1 MNRLVASAFNL
12 SHDILEPPRF
22 DDLFEDLVEKPG
34 AYVDKTGRIAHL
46 PTQYTALMIRPPR
59 FGKTTFVST
68 LAGYYD
74 TRNIVPEYAW
84 ERLDI
89 YKAAKDS
96 FASRERHLCL
106 MFCFPGT
113 TIRGDFGDVEVDI
126 RAHVS
131 RQLYGFFKKYFT
143 ELGLSEVPPT
153 IRARAVSIEPDVV
166 AMFAE
171 FWSVVKQSGHTLF
184 VCVDDY
190 DAPVRSHELFPFDSE
205 QEEAEADDRPGLRN
219 TIEELLDR
227 LFWEPLLHGIA
238 LISKLLVTGNLSL
251 TSWNPEISKSLSSL
265 ALAEM
270 PELSSCCGFTED
282 EARSFS
288 AAFLPNPLSSADF
301 RDKIGQYHFP
311 PNPQPLLHPQ
321 QIIRR
326 VAPLPEWELF
336 DRLTNPFPTLSAIL
350 RSLEDDADDER
361 VTRNTLLDLLTQGT
375 IEPSNYRPLC
385 GHAIGVDFLR
395 DLGILSYDSEG
406 RLRVASKDILQE
418 IHSAVDSVVDT
429 FFSFSSKLRPALW
442 VEDGFTRLLALSTQ
456 VLVDR
461 TSRGLSRRSC
471 LEPTMHGVLEL
482 LLRAPISWKDFYDP
496 LIMVPPSQLP
506 YIDEKPSHNPEP
518 RRWGPRTLTL
528 RGLWRGSNPN
538 NGNPTFEALA
548 ALHEELRVIDEVKIR
563 RMLYLDEQGALS
575 KVSDHLRDEPG
586 VNILAAVGGARVLMP
601 QMVPTTTVC
610 EHCGRSG

>member
-1 MNRLVASAFNL
+1 MFSSPSLVPLLPPQPNGPLATLPRLQSPALKRRRSQSNIDDVELESNAGDEPPCRKRLHLRTGSPEL
-12 SHDILEPPRF
+12 STSLTTSPCEIKPPRF
-22 DDLFEDLVEKPG
+22 DDHFEDLIEKPG
-34 AYVDKTGRIAHL
+34 AYVDKTGCIAHL
-46 PTQYTALMIRPPR
+46 PTKYTALMIRPPR

-74 TRNIVPEYAW
+74 IRNLVPECAW

-89 YKAAKDS
+89 HRAAKDS
-96 FASRERHLCL
+96 FASRDQHLCL
-106 MFCFPGT
+106 VFRFPT
-113 TIRGDFGDVEVDI
+113 TIIRGQLKNVEWDI

-131 RQLYGFFKKYFT
+131 HQLYAFVVDYLG
-143 ELGLSEVPPT
+143 ELGLSEVPQAIST
-153 IRARAVSIEPDVV
+153 GALHRTHDVLT
-166 AMFAE
+166 MFTE
-171 FWSVVKQSGHTLF
+171 FWEIVKQSGHTLF
-184 VCVDDY
+184 IAVDDY
-190 DAPVRSHELFPFDSE
+190 DAPLRSHELTPFDGD
-205 QEEAEADDRPGLRN
+205 EEAEVENRPRFRDA
-219 TIEELLDR
+219 IEELLDR
-227 LFWEPLLHGIA
+227 LFWAPLLHDIA
-238 LISKLLVTGNLSL
+238 RGLISKLLVAGTLSF
-251 TSWNPEISKSLSSL
+251 TTWNPEISKSLSSL

-301 RDKIGQYHFP
+301 RDKIGRYHFP

-321 QIIRR
+321 QIILR
-326 VAPLPEWELF
+326 VAPLPEWAPF

-350 RSLEDDADDER
+350 RSLEDDTDDER

-385 GHAIGVDFLR
+385 GRAIGVDFLR

-482 LLRAPISWKDFYDP
+482 LLRALISWEDFYDP
-496 LIMVPPSQLP
+496 LIMVPP
-506 YIDEKPSHNPEP
+506 
-518 RRWGPRTLTL
+518 LTI
-528 RGLWRGSNPN
+528 
-538 NGNPTFEALA
+538 
-548 ALHEELRVIDEVKIR
+548 ALHR
-563 RMLYLDEQGALS
+563 RKTFSQS
-575 KVSDHLRDEPG
+575 
-586 VNILAAVGGARVLMP
+586 
-601 QMVPTTTVC
+601 
-610 EHCGRSG
+610 